1 MSSTTPA
8 DAVPDPVP
16 DAAPEGRSSYVT
28 APDGVRLAVH
38 EWGDPD
44 SPAPA
49 VVLVHGYPD
58 THAVWRPIAGLLAAH
73 RRVVAYDVRGAGAS
87 DAPRRVSGYTLAK
100 LEGDLGAVLDAVSPG
115 RPVHLV
121 GHDWGSIQSWEAVT
135 GSALADRIA
144 SFTSVSGPCLDHAG
158 HWFRSKARH
167 PRPRGLAQL
176 AGQGLHSWYVGWFHL
191 PLLPPLL
198 WRTGLAKAWP
208 ALQHAIEGVPHGSS
222 APTLPADA
230 VRGLALYRAN
240 MLPRLTRPRQRPT
253 AIPVQVVLPQKD
265 LYVTPAL
272 AGQAPQPWAP
282 RLWRRPLRS
291 GHWAPLTHEGVLA
304 RWIEEFAAHIDGAP
318 AAPGLERAQV
328 PAPGQPR
335 PAPFSGRLA
344 VVTGAGSGIG
354 RATALAFAEGG
365 ASVVAADLDA
375 AAAARTAHLASL
387 FGRPAHAYPVDVSDA
402 AAMEAFA
409 KAVQAEHGTPDIV
422 VNNAGIG
429 MGGAFLDTTTADWEA
444 VLGVNL
450 MGVVHGC
457 RLFGA
462 QMKERGEGGHIVNI
476 ASAAAFTPSRT
487 LPAYATTKAAV
498 LMLSECLRAEL
509 ADQGIGVSAVCP
521 GFVNTGIA
529 RATRYVGVTGEEQ
542 ERLRGNADRL
552 YRLRNVGPDRIAAA
566 VLRAVEDNRAVVPVA
581 AEARIGSALR
591 RLSPGTLR
599 LIARRDLTPRNS
611 RRRTR

>member
-1 MSSTTPA
+1 MTLPQSHRTC
-8 DAVPDPVP
+8 
-16 DAAPEGRSSYVT
+16 VT

-38 EWGDPD
+38 EWGDR
-44 SPAPA
+44 SSTAPT

-58 THAVWRPIAGLLAAH
+58 THAVWRPIAGLLAEH
-73 RRVVAYDVRGAGAS
+73 RHVVAYDVRGAGAS
-87 DAPRRVSGYTLAK
+87 DAPRRTSAFTLAA
-100 LEGDLGAVLDAVSPG
+100 LEADLGAVLDAVSPD

-135 GSALADRIA
+135 GSALADRIL
-144 SFTSVSGPCLDHAG
+144 SFTSVSGPCLDHAA
-158 HWFRSKARH
+158 HWFRGKVRH

-176 AGQGLHSWYVGWFHL
+176 AGQSLRSWYIGWFQL

-208 ALQHAIEGVPHGSS
+208 ALQHAIEGVPRGSS
-222 APTLPADA
+222 APTLPIDA

-240 MLPRLTRPRQRPT
+240 MLPRMARPRQRPT

-265 LYVTPAL
+265 LYVSPAL
-272 AGQAPQPWAP
+272 AGQAPEPWAD

-291 GHWAPLTHEGVLA
+291 GHWAPLTHEAVLA

-318 AAPGLERAQV
+318 AAPGLQRAQV
-328 PAPGQPR
+328 QPGGQQAAR
-335 PAPFSGRLA
+335 PEFDGRMV

-354 RATALAFAEGG
+354 RSTALAFAEAG
-365 ASVVAADLDA
+365 ATVIAADLNA
-375 AAAARTAHLASL
+375 EAGARTAKLASL
-387 FGRPAHAYPVDVSDA
+387 LGAQAHSYTVDVSDA
-402 AAMEAFA
+402 AAMESFA
-409 KAVQAEHGTPDIV
+409 KALQAEHGTPDVV

-487 LPAYATTKAAV
+487 LPAYATSKAAV

-509 ADQGIGVSAVCP
+509 ASEGIGVSAVCP

-529 RATRYVGVTGEEQ
+529 RATRYVGVSGEEQ

-552 YRLRNVGPDRIAAA
+552 YRLRNVSPDRVSTA
-566 VLRAVEDNRAVVPVA
+566 VLRAVRENRAVVPVA
-581 AEARIGSALR
+581 AEARIGSALS
-591 RLSPGTLR
+591 RLSPGALR
-599 LIARRDLTPRNS
+599 LIARRDLTPR
-611 RRRTR
+611 

>member
-1 MSSTTPA
+1 MTSRQSH
-8 DAVPDPVP
+8 
-16 DAAPEGRSSYVT
+16 VT

-38 EWGDPD
+38 EWGDPQP
-44 SPAPA
+44 SAPSI
-49 VVLVHGYPD
+49 VLVHGYPD
-58 THAVWRPIAGLLAAH
+58 THAVWRPIAGLLAEH
-73 RRVVAYDVRGAGAS
+73 RHVVAYDVRGAGAS
-87 DAPRRVSGYTLAK
+87 DAPRRIGAYTLAT
-100 LEGDLGAVLDAVSPG
+100 LEADLGAVLDAVSPD

-144 SFTSVSGPCLDHAG
+144 SFTSVSGPCLDHAA
-158 HWFRSKARH
+158 HWFRGKLRR
-167 PRPRGLAQL
+167 PRPRGLAEL
-176 AGQGLHSWYVGWFHL
+176 AGQNLRSWYIGWFQL

-208 ALQHAIEGVPHGSS
+208 ALQQAVEGVPRGSS

-240 MLPRLTRPRQRPT
+240 MLPRMARPRQRPT

-265 LYVTPAL
+265 LYVSPAL
-272 AGQAPQPWAP
+272 AGQAPEPWAP

-304 RWIEEFAAHIDGAP
+304 RWIEEFADHIDGAP
-318 AAPGLERAQV
+318 AAPALDRAQV
-328 PAPGQPR
+328 RSPGQDSAR
-335 PAPFSGRLA
+335 PEFQGRLV

-365 ASVVAADLDA
+365 ATVVAADLDA
-375 AAAARTAHLASL
+375 ESGARTAHLASL
-387 FGRPAHAYPVDVSDA
+387 LGAPAHSYTVDVSDA

-409 KAVQAEHGTPDIV
+409 KAVQTEHGTPDVV

-429 MGGAFLDTTTADWEA
+429 MGGSFLDTTTADWEA

-462 QMKERGEGGHIVNI
+462 QMKERGEGGHIVNL

-487 LPAYATTKAAV
+487 LPAYATSKAAV

-509 ADQGIGVSAVCP
+509 ASEGIGVSAVCP

-529 RATRYVGVTGEEQ
+529 KATRYVGVSGAEQ

-552 YRLRNVGPDRIAAA
+552 YRLRNVSPDRVADA
-566 VLRAVEDNRAVVPVA
+566 VCRAVRENRAVVPVA
-581 AEARIGSALR
+581 AEARIGAALA

-599 LIARRDLTPRNS
+599 LIARRDLTPR
-611 RRRTR
+611 

>member
-1 MSSTTPA
+1 MSTRNP
-8 DAVPDPVP
+8 
-16 DAAPEGRSSYVT
+16 AAPPAEGRRSVVT
-28 APDGVRLAVH
+28 APDGVQLAVY

-44 SPAPA
+44 SAAPA

-58 THAVWRPIAGLLAAH
+58 THAVWRPIAGLLAAG

-87 DAPRRVSGYTLAK
+87 DAPRRIGAYTLAT
-100 LEGDLGAVLDAVSPG
+100 LEADLGAVLDAVSPD

-135 GSALADRIA
+135 GSALAGRIA
-144 SFTSVSGPCLDHAG
+144 SFTSVSGPCLDHAA
-158 HWFRSKARH
+158 HWFRARASR

-176 AGQGLHSWYVGWFHL
+176 AGQSLRSWYIGYFQL

-198 WRTGLAKAWP
+198 WRTGLARAWP
-208 ALQHAIEGVPHGSS
+208 ALQHAIEGVPRGNS

-240 MLPRLTRPRQRPT
+240 MLPRMARPRQRPT
-253 AIPVQVVLPQKD
+253 GIPVQVVLPQKD
-265 LYVTPAL
+265 LYVSPAL
-272 AGQAPQPWAP
+272 AGDAPQPWAS

-291 GHWAPLTHEGVLA
+291 GHWAPLTHDGVLA

-318 AAPGLERAQV
+318 ASPALDRAQART
-328 PAPGQPR
+328 PEEQAAR
-335 PAPFSGRLA
+335 PEFTGRLV

-365 ASVVAADLDA
+365 ATVVAADLDPVS
-375 AAAARTAHLASL
+375 AARTAQLASL
-387 FGRPAHAYPVDVSDA
+387 LGVQAHSYAVDVSDA
-402 AAMEAFA
+402 AAMEGFA
-409 KAVQAEHGTPDIV
+409 KAVHSEHGTPDIV

-509 ADQGIGVSAVCP
+509 AGEGIGVSAVCP

-552 YRLRNVGPDRIAAA
+552 YRLRNVSPDRIADA
-566 VLRAVEDNRAVVPVA
+566 VLRSVRENRAVVPVA
-581 AEARIGSALR
+581 AEARIGAALR
-591 RLSPGTLR
+591 RLSPGALR
-599 LIARRDLTPRNS
+599 LIARRDLTPR
-611 RRRTR
+611 

>member
-1 MSSTTPA
+1 MTPRT
-8 DAVPDPVP
+8 PGT
-16 DAAPEGRSSYVT
+16 AAPEGRRSFVT

-44 SPAPA
+44 SQAPA

-58 THAVWRPIAGLLAAH
+58 THAVWRPIAGLLAAD
-73 RRVVAYDVRGAGAS
+73 RRVIAYDVRGAGAS
-87 DAPRRVSGYTLAK
+87 DAPRRIGAYTLAT
-100 LEGDLGAVLDAVSPG
+100 LESDLGAVLDAVSPD

-144 SFTSVSGPCLDHAG
+144 SFTSVSGPCLDHAA
-158 HWFRSKARH
+158 HWFRAKARH

-176 AGQGLHSWYVGWFHL
+176 TGQGLRSWYVGWFHL

-208 ALQHAIEGVPHGSS
+208 ALQHAIEGVPRGGS

-240 MLPRLTRPRQRPT
+240 MLPRIARPRQRPT

-265 LYVTPAL
+265 LYVSPAL
-272 AGQAPQPWAP
+272 AGEAPQPWAP

-291 GHWAPLTHEGVLA
+291 GHWAPLTHDGVLA

-318 AAPGLERAQV
+318 AAPALERAQV
-328 PAPGQPR
+328 R
-335 PAPFSGRLA
+335 PPEQQAARPEFTGRLV

-365 ASVVAADLDA
+365 ATVVAADLDA
-375 AAAARTAHLASL
+375 AAGARTAHLASL
-387 FGRPAHAYPVDVSDA
+387 FGVPAHAYPVDVSDA
-402 AAMEAFA
+402 AAMETFA
-409 KAVQAEHGTPDIV
+409 KAVQAEHGTPDVV

-429 MGGAFLDTTTADWEA
+429 MGGAFLDTATADWEA

-509 ADQGIGVSAVCP
+509 AAEGIGVSAVCP

-529 RATRYVGVTGEEQ
+529 KATRYVGVSGAEQ
-542 ERLRGNADRL
+542 DRLRGNADRL

-566 VLRAVEDNRAVVPVA
+566 VLRSVRENRAVVPVA

-591 RLSPGTLR
+591 RLSPGALR
-599 LIARRDLTPRNS
+599 LIARRDLTPR
-611 RRRTR
+611 

>member
-1 MSSTTPA
+1 MTPHQ
-8 DAVPDPVP
+8 
-16 DAAPEGRSSYVT
+16 SFVT

-38 EWGDPD
+38 EWGDRE
-44 SPAPA
+44 SPAPT

-58 THAVWRPIAGLLAAH
+58 THTVWRPIAGLLAGH
-73 RRVVAYDVRGAGAS
+73 RHVVAYDVRGAGAS
-87 DAPRRVSGYTLAK
+87 DAPRWTSGYTLAA
-100 LEGDLGAVLDAVSPG
+100 LEADLGAVLDAVSPD

-135 GSALADRIA
+135 GSALADRIL
-144 SFTSVSGPCLDHAG
+144 SFTSVSGPCLDHAA
-158 HWFRSKARH
+158 HWFRNKVRH

-176 AGQGLHSWYVGWFHL
+176 AGQSLRSWYIGWFQL

-198 WRTGLAKAWP
+198 WRTGLARAWP
-208 ALQHAIEGVPHGSS
+208 ALQHAVEGVPRGAA

-230 VRGLALYRAN
+230 VRGLELYRAN
-240 MLPRLTRPRQRPT
+240 MLPRISRPRQRPT

-265 LYVTPAL
+265 LYVSPAL
-272 AGQAPQPWAP
+272 AGQAPEPWAA

-291 GHWAPLTHEGVLA
+291 GHWAPLTHEAVLA

-328 PAPGQPR
+328 QPGEPR
-335 PAPFSGRLA
+335 SARPEFEGRMV

-354 RATALAFAEGG
+354 RSTALAFAEAG
-365 ASVVAADLDA
+365 ATVIAADRNA
-375 AAAARTAHLASL
+375 EAGARTATLASL
-387 FGRPAHAYPVDVSDA
+387 LGAPAHAYTVDVSDA

-409 KAVQAEHGTPDIV
+409 KTLQAEHGTPDVV

-487 LPAYATTKAAV
+487 LPAYATSKAAV

-509 ADQGIGVSAVCP
+509 ASEGIGVSAVCP

-529 RATRYVGVTGEEQ
+529 KATRYVGVSGAEQ

-552 YRLRNVGPDRIAAA
+552 YRLRNVSPDRVSTA
-566 VLRAVEDNRAVVPVA
+566 VLRAVRENRAVVPVA
-581 AEARIGSALR
+581 AEARIGSALS
-591 RLSPGTLR
+591 RLSPGALR
-599 LIARRDLTPRNS
+599 LIARRDLTPR
-611 RRRTR
+611 